1 MSRKSSISMKAKSRI
16 SKVNEKAFS
25 FLCNSKKKN
34 EKANIITMFILI
46 LISSIVYALYDFH
59 VIVIDMNQLLFNM
72 IPIVPIII
80 LCLPGTLLLGGLY
93 FLVNFSKKNNDGKRD
108 LGFTLM
114 GIGLILISLFFCYIA
129 FKSQDDCLMLTSVV
143 SVGSTF
149 LVFFFAFVI
158 KKAPYFSIKQ
168 LLLLYISQVICVGIF
183 ILVLIVISIIIA
195 LAILAGVC
203 AAGSDGS
210 SSSSSFSRGSNQ
222 KYKIKRDEA
231 DPTKGV
237 LLDDNENVLRKDN
250 GNPVKVTNIDEYSHT
265 AKVDDEEVKIEGE

>member
-1 MSRKSSISMKAKSRI
+1 MSRKNSMSIKAKSRI

-34 EKANIITMFILI
+34 ETANVITMFVLI

-59 VIVIDMNQLLFNM
+59 VIVIDMNQLLFDM

-93 FLVNFSKKNNDGKRD
+93 FLVNFSKKNNGKRD
-108 LGFTLM
+108 LCFTLI

-129 FKSQDDCLMLTSVV
+129 FKSQDKCLMLTSVV

-158 KKAPYFSIKQ
+158 KKVPYFSVKQ

-183 ILVLIVISIIIA
+183 ILILIVISIIIA
-195 LAILAGVC
+195 LSILAGVC

-210 SSSSSFSRGSNQ
+210 SSSSSFSRDSNQ
-222 KYKIKRDEA
+222 KYKIKRDEE

-250 GNPVKVTNIDEYSHT
+250 GNPVKVTNIDEYSLT

>member
-1 MSRKSSISMKAKSRI
+1 MSRKNSMSIKTKSRI

-34 EKANIITMFILI
+34 ETANVITMFILI

-59 VIVIDMNQLLFNM
+59 VIVIDMNQLLFDM

-80 LCLPGTLLLGGLY
+80 LYLPGTLLLGGLY
-93 FLVNFSKKNNDGKRD
+93 FLVNFSKKNNGKRD
-108 LGFTLM
+108 LCFTLI

-129 FKSQDDCLMLTSVV
+129 FKSQDKCLMLTSVV
-143 SVGSTF
+143 SLGSTF

-158 KKAPYFSIKQ
+158 KKVPYFSVKQ

-183 ILVLIVISIIIA
+183 ILILIVISIIIA
-195 LAILAGVC
+195 LSILAGVC

-222 KYKIKRDEA
+222 KYKIKRDEE

-250 GNPVKVTNIDEYSHT
+250 GNPVKVTNIDEYSLT

>member
-1 MSRKSSISMKAKSRI
+1 MSRKNSMSIKAKSRI

-34 EKANIITMFILI
+34 ETANVITMFILI

-59 VIVIDMNQLLFNM
+59 VIVIDMNQLLFDM

-93 FLVNFSKKNNDGKRD
+93 FLVNFSKKNNGKRD
-108 LGFTLM
+108 LCFTLI

-129 FKSQDDCLMLTSVV
+129 FKSQDKCLMLTSVV

-158 KKAPYFSIKQ
+158 KKVPYFSVKQ

-183 ILVLIVISIIIA
+183 ILILIVISIIIA
-195 LAILAGVC
+195 LSILAGVC

-210 SSSSSFSRGSNQ
+210 SSSSSFSRDSNQ
-222 KYKIKRDEA
+222 KYKIKRDEE

>member
-1 MSRKSSISMKAKSRI
+1 MSRKSSMNIKAKSRI
-16 SKVNEKAFS
+16 SKVNEKTFS

-34 EKANIITMFILI
+34 ETANIITMFILI
-46 LISSIVYALYDFH
+46 LISSIVYSLYDFH
-59 VIVIDMNQLLFNM
+59 VIVIDMNQLLFDM

-93 FLVNFSKKNNDGKRD
+93 FLVNFSKKNNGKRD
-108 LGFTLM
+108 LCFTLI

-129 FKSQDDCLMLTSVV
+129 FKSQDNCLMLTSVV

-158 KKAPYFSIKQ
+158 KKAPYFSVKQ

-183 ILVLIVISIIIA
+183 ILILIVISIIIA
-195 LAILAGVC
+195 LSILAGVC

-210 SSSSSFSRGSNQ
+210 SSSSSFSRDSNQ
-222 KYKIKRDEA
+222 KYKIKRDEE

>member
-1 MSRKSSISMKAKSRI
+1 MSRKNSMSIKTKSRI

-34 EKANIITMFILI
+34 ETANVITMFILI

-59 VIVIDMNQLLFNM
+59 VIVIDMNQLLFDM

-80 LCLPGTLLLGGLY
+80 LCLPGTSLLGGLY
-93 FLVNFSKKNNDGKRD
+93 FLVNFSKKNNGKRD
-108 LGFTLM
+108 LCFTLI

-129 FKSQDDCLMLTSVV
+129 FKSQDKCLMLTSVV
-143 SVGSTF
+143 SLGSTF

-158 KKAPYFSIKQ
+158 KKVPYFSVKQ

-183 ILVLIVISIIIA
+183 ILILIVISIIIA
-195 LAILAGVC
+195 LSILAGVC

-222 KYKIKRDEA
+222 KYKIKRDEE

-250 GNPVKVTNIDEYSHT
+250 GNPVKVTNIDEYSLT

>member
-1 MSRKSSISMKAKSRI
+1 MSRKNSMSIKAKSRI

-34 EKANIITMFILI
+34 ETANVITMFILI

-59 VIVIDMNQLLFNM
+59 VIVIDMNQLLFDM

-93 FLVNFSKKNNDGKRD
+93 FLVNFSKKNNGKRD
-108 LGFTLM
+108 LCFTLI

-129 FKSQDDCLMLTSVV
+129 FKSQDKCLMLTSVV

-158 KKAPYFSIKQ
+158 KKVPYFSVKQ

-183 ILVLIVISIIIA
+183 ILILIVISIIIA
-195 LAILAGVC
+195 LSILAGVC

-222 KYKIKRDEA
+222 KYKIKRDEE

-250 GNPVKVTNIDEYSHT
+250 GNPVKVTNIDEYSLT